1 MDSDSDGA
9 TIPVGAVV
17 IVLAILFVA
26 LRFYVR
32 ILTKAGLKWDDWLI
46 LFAVVLTVVT
56 AAILVY
62 GNPPTLLLFAYLTLM
77 LTRRE

>member
-1 MDSDSDGA
+1 MEPQS
-9 TIPVGAVV
+9 PLVV
-17 IVLAILFVA
+17 IVLAIFFVA

-62 GNPPTLLLFAYLTLM
+62 GIYPTLLLFSLLLLGLLDTHD
-77 LTRRE
+77 

>member
-17 IVLAILFVA
+17 IVLAIFFVA

-62 GNPPTLLLFAYLTLM
+62 GKSPTLLLIIFDTPG
-77 LTRRE
+77 